1 MKKILIVF
9 VLMLFSSAYAADWV
23 EVSHKYYLDL
33 SSFEKHYK
41 NGGTFI
47 TVWAKVLNDGH
58 MKPVN
63 NKKVWYSNVKE
74 YYDCTNR
81 KTGGSFVAIYGLDG
95 NLLDSYDFG
104 GPLYSEVVPETVGE
118 TLWNYVCGK

>member
-9 VLMLFSSAYAADWV
+9 VLMLFSSAYAANWV

-33 SSFEKHYK
+33 SSYQKHYS
-41 NGGTFI
+41 NSGTYVTI
-47 TVWAKVLNDGH
+47 WSKVLNDGN
-58 MKPVN
+58 MKPIN
-63 NKKVWYSNVKE
+63 NKKVWYYNAKE

-81 KTGGSFVAIYGLDG
+81 KTGASFIVSYGLDG
-95 NLLDSYDFG
+95 NSLGSYDFG
-104 GPLYSEVVPETVGE
+104 KPLYSEVVPETVSE

>member
-23 EVSHKYYLDL
+23 EVYHKYYLDL
-33 SSFEKHYK
+33 SSFEKHYN
-41 NGGTFI
+41 NGGTYI
-47 TVWAKVLNDGH
+47 TVWSKVLNDGD
-58 MKPVN
+58 MKPRN
-63 NKKVWYSNVKE
+63 NKKVWYSKSKE

-81 KTGGSFVAIYGLDG
+81 KVGDSFIIYYGLDG
-95 NLLDSYDFG
+95 KVLDRYDFG
-104 GPLYSEVVPETVGE
+104 KPVYSEVIPDTVGE